1 MARNDL
7 IAANL
12 DRPVIRSLGKYLV
25 DTRTLTGATVIA
37 KESAPLINLDPGGA
51 TRTVDFPAP
60 DTELEG
66 AMFIINNW
74 ADAAEDLTIR
84 NSAAATILTISQNEA
99 GVVFY
104 AGGVTYGRLWGA
116 LT

>member
-7 IAANL
+7 VSAMLDRPTVRNL
-12 DRPVIRSLGKYLV
+12 DRRSV
-25 DTRTLTGATVIA
+25 DTRTLTGAVVIG
-37 KESAPLINLDPGGA
+37 KENAPILNFDPGGA

-60 DTELEG
+60 DSDLEG

-84 NSAAATILTISQNEA
+84 NSAAATILTVSQNEA
-99 GVVFY
+99 GVVMY
-104 AGGVTYGRLWGA
+104 LNGVTYGRLWGA